1 MGRPAVVPVVPVGTV
16 GRAHG
21 VRGQVRI
28 RSDMDPPEDLLRH
41 DTWLVER
48 AGAWRAVAV
57 RSARPHGNVLV
68 AHLEGIDDRDAAS
81 ELAGTRVGLPRDALP
96 ALEDGQYYWVD
107 LIGLE
112 VLDEGGESLGV
123 VRKMIETGANDVM
136 VVGPGLGPGPGPGSE
151 SGSGSDAPPARGGT
165 RAAERVIPFLIGDVV
180 REVDLAAGHVRVLW
194 PLDEGGP

>member
-1 MGRPAVVPVVPVGTV
+1 MGRPTVVPVGTV

-48 AGAWRAVAV
+48 AGAWRPVAV

-68 AHLEGIDDRDAAS
+68 AHLEGIEDRDAAA

-96 ALEDGQYYWVD
+96 ALDDGQYYWVD
-107 LIGLE
+107 LVGLE

-123 VRKMIETGANDVM
+123 VGKMIETGANDVM
-136 VVGPGLGPGPGPGSE
+136 VVRSGTSASSSPGP
-151 SGSGSDAPPARGGT
+151 APT
-165 RAAERVIPFLIGDVV
+165 RERVIPFLVGDVV
-180 REVDLAAGHVRVLW
+180 REVDLDAGRIVVSWRV
-194 PLDEGGP
+194 EE

>member
-1 MGRPAVVPVVPVGTV
+1 MGRPAVVPVGTV

-48 AGAWRAVAV
+48 AGAWRPVEV

-68 AHLEGIDDRDAAS
+68 AHLRGIEDRDAAA

-96 ALEDGQYYWVD
+96 ALDDGQYYWVD

-112 VLDEGGESLGV
+112 VLDGGGESLGV

-136 VVGPGLGPGPGPGSE
+136 VVGPG
-151 SGSGSDAPPARGGT
+151 SDSDGPPAPGGA
-165 RAAERVIPFLIGDVV
+165 RATERIIPYVTGAVV
-180 REVDLAAGHVRVLW
+180 RGVDFDAGHVRVSW
-194 PLDEGGP
+194 PIDEDET